1 MSNVNRTS
9 SIPYNRE
16 LSIVKIIPDKAVKI
30 SIKKKKLDTGMEKEE
45 EKEYHINQILEGTP
59 TLNMNIPVHKTYHK
73 TQNNP
78 RLLGNWSH
86 PPNSIKCYD
95 RSTLPL
101 YSSVDYELDEL
112 DLVWLDSFNEKIEK
126 QVNKNKNKKNNH
138 STLETTPNVLHET
151 EFEYIIDRLEKATG
165 YSLKPILLKDFL
177 SQFSEFG
184 GHIKEVYQYWAE
196 KRKKLGEPLLF
207 EYKEKE
213 QRIKKNNKQQNVI
226 RKSNIISKRFT
237 ILQAIEKLQQERK
250 KWIQVRQF
258 ARVVL
263 DRELIRREIVK
274 MENLNLNKNSSILSN
289 DRRNIE
295 TMLINGEDF
304 GPFQSS
310 MLTIFEGKRT
320 NQKIVNK
327 NTNTNTNS
335 NTNINTNLN
344 INNQNK
350 KRRLN
355 TFRGRMRYG
364 RGGRIVID
372 RTEN

>member
-1 MSNVNRTS
+1 MSNAKRTS
-9 SIPYNRE
+9 SIPLKRE
-16 LSIVKIIPDKAVKI
+16 ISIVKIIPDKAVKI

-59 TLNMNIPVHKTYHK
+59 TLSMNIPVHKTYSQ

-95 RSTLPL
+95 RSTLPF

-126 QVNKNKNKKNNH
+126 QAIQNKKNNN
-138 STLETTPNVLHET
+138 SALETTPNVLHET

-165 YSLKPILLKDFL
+165 YSLKLISLKDFL

-184 GHIKEVYQYWAE
+184 GHIKEIYLYWVE

-258 ARVVL
+258 ARVVI

-320 NQKIVNK
+320 NPKIVHK
-327 NTNTNTNS
+327 NTNTKTNTN
-335 NTNINTNLN
+335 TNTNLN
-344 INNQNK
+344 INNTNK